1 MTRIIVNSRICNIFR
16 REILVKLRNIMKEIN
31 NLKGM
36 LVAGYLIE
44 KLQRFRLLHAAGQE
58 YMPHHCVPCGV

>member
-1 MTRIIVNSRICNIFR
+1 
-16 REILVKLRNIMKEIN
+16 MKEIN

-44 KLQRFRLLHAAGQE
+44 KLQRFRLCMQLGRNICHIIVFLVG
-58 YMPHHCVPCGV
+58 YKV

>member
-1 MTRIIVNSRICNIFR
+1 
-16 REILVKLRNIMKEIN
+16 MKEIN

-44 KLQRFRLLHAAGQE
+44 KLQRFRLLYAAGQE

>member
-1 MTRIIVNSRICNIFR
+1 
-16 REILVKLRNIMKEIN
+16 MKEIN

-44 KLQRFRLLHAAGQE
+44 KLQRFRLCSWAGIYATSLCSLWGIKYKQ
-58 YMPHHCVPCGV
+58 